1 MVTMSGDKVFHGVK
15 KLRAPERLAFLEVDR
30 VVTASLGGLDAR
42 TVLDIGTGSG
52 IFAEAFAGRG
62 LLVTGIDVQE
72 EMLEE
77 ARTLVP
83 GARFE
88 RAAAEDLP
96 FTAGS
101 FDLCFLGLVL
111 HETDRPRR
119 AVEEAYRTCRLRTA
133 VLEWPDREQP
143 MGPPLEHRLKP
154 DVVLG
159 LATAAGFSR
168 VRTVPLTHLSL
179 FLFDK
184 RGGDGA
190 ADR

>member
-1 MVTMSGDKVFHGVK
+1 MSEEKVFHGVK

-30 VVTASLGGLDAR
+30 AVSESLHDLGAR

-62 LLVTGIDVQE
+62 LRVTGIDIQE
-72 EMLEE
+72 EMLEA
-77 ARTLVP
+77 ARTFVP

-88 RAAAEDLP
+88 RAASEDLP
-96 FTAGS
+96 FADGS

-119 AVEEAYRTCRLRTA
+119 AIEEACRACRMRTA
-133 VLEWPDREQP
+133 VLEWPVRQQP
-143 MGPPLEHRLKP
+143 MGPPLELRWKTEDL
-154 DVVLG
+154 LG
-159 LATAAGFSR
+159 LATAAGFAQ
-168 VRTVPLTHLSL
+168 VRAVPLTHLTL

-184 RGGDGA
+184 KSDGA
-190 ADR
+190 GDRG

>member
-1 MVTMSGDKVFHGVK
+1 MSGEKVFHGVT

-30 VVTASLGGLDAR
+30 VVAESLRGLDAR

-52 IFAEAFAGRG
+52 IFAEAFARRG
-62 LLVTGIDVQE
+62 LRVTGIDVQE
-72 EMLEE
+72 EMLEA
-77 ARTLVP
+77 ARTFVP

-88 RAAAEDLP
+88 RAASEDLP
-96 FTAGS
+96 FAAAA

-111 HETDRPRR
+111 HETDQPRR
-119 AVEEAYRTCRLRTA
+119 AVEEACRTCRMRTA
-133 VLEWPDREQP
+133 VLEWPEREQP
-143 MGPPLEHRLKP
+143 MGPPLEHRLKS

-159 LATAAGFSR
+159 LATAAGFAR
-168 VRTVPLTHLSL
+168 VRTLPLTHLRL

-184 RGGDGA
+184 QDGGGA

>member
-1 MVTMSGDKVFHGVK
+1 MSGEKVFHGVQ

-30 VVTASLGGLDAR
+30 AVSTSLRGLDAR

-52 IFAEAFAGRG
+52 IFAEDFAGRG

-72 EMLEE
+72 EMLEA
-77 ARTLVP
+77 ARTYVP

-88 RAAAEDLP
+88 RAASEDLP
-96 FTAGS
+96 FAAGS

-119 AVEEAYRTCRLRTA
+119 AVEEAHRTCRMRTA
-133 VLEWPDREQP
+133 VLEWPDREQSI
-143 MGPPLEHRLKP
+143 GPPLAHRLKT
-154 DVVLG
+154 DDVLG
-159 LATAAGFSR
+159 LVTDAGFAR
-168 VRTVPLTHLSL
+168 VRAVPLTHLIL

-184 RGGDGA
+184 TGGA
-190 ADR
+190 AGGNRR